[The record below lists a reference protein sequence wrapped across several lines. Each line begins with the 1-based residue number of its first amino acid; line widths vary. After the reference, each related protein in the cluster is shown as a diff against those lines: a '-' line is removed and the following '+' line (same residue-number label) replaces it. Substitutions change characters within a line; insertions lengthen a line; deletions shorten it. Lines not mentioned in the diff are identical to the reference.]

1 MQARRLKSS
10 KRRGN
15 VKNFL
20 DNHKVSHLSNIYNW
34 ICNIL
39 CSPDKFCCKTFL
51 TFLRLGLLCLFGSFL
66 LTFYLEVASKPLLN
80 QNPTARFKRWGLCLP
95 SNLG

>member
-10 KRRGN
+10 KRRGHA
-15 VKNFL
+15 KNSL

-39 CSPDKFCCKTFL
+39 CSPDKFYRKIFL
-51 TFLRLGLLCLFGSFL
+51 T
-66 LTFYLEVASKPLLN
+66 
-80 QNPTARFKRWGLCLP
+80 
-95 SNLG
+95 